1 MGGKVESL
9 RKVGGKV
16 VVVVV
21 TPNFFTVG
29 RGGAQGGGG
38 GREGRE
44 VKGKVARNSAT
55 RAGLLQRSRTP
66 RSVGWEGQANR

>member
-29 RGGAQGGGG
+29 RGGAQGG
-38 GREGRE
+38 EE
-44 VKGKVARNSAT
+44 EGKV
-55 RAGLLQRSRTP
+55 
-66 RSVGWEGQANR
+66 EK